1 MGARIIGIVDAFD
14 AMTQYRPYRQARSIV
29 EATEELRRERGK
41 QFDPHLVDE
50 FVRVLE
56 WDGVG

>member
-14 AMTQYRPYRQARSIV
+14 AMTQFRPYRAARTLS
-29 EATEELRRERGK
+29 EAIGELRRERGL
-41 QFDPHLVDE
+41 QFDPQLVDE

-56 WDGVG
+56 WDGLA